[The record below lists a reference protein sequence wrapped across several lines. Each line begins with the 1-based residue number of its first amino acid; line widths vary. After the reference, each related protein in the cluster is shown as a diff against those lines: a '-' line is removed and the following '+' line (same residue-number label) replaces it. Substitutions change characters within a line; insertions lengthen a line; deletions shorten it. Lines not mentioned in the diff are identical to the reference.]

1 MKIDRFDYLADLSR
15 QNYDDIAQ
23 SFSLSRRKHLWP
35 EMEKAATLVS
45 DGDSVLDLGCGDGR
59 FLRALYGK
67 RITYLGADNS
77 SQMIAQAKASY
88 PAADFLE
95 AEATDL
101 SDIADDSFDI
111 VASFAMWHHLPGRE
125 KQEKCLREIARVLKP
140 GGRLLMTVWRLGSYR
155 KLRKGIFLS
164 RLKNL
169 LYLRFSSWNDFV
181 FPWKGS
187 DGKIDS
193 LRYYHSFSRREIARR
208 FKRSGICL
216 EKMEVSGGNY
226 WIEAA
231 KK

>member
-59 FLRALYGK
+59 FLRALVGR
-67 RITYLGADNS
+67 RIEYLGVDNS
-77 SQMIAQAKASY
+77 GQMIAQAKSAY
-88 PAADFLE
+88 PAADFLL

-101 SDIADDSFDI
+101 SNIAAGSFD
-111 VASFAMWHHLPGRE
+111 VVVSFAMWHHLPG
-125 KQEKCLREIARVLKP
+125 KKNQEKCLREVARVLKP
-140 GGRLLMTVWRLGSYR
+140 GGRLIMTVWRLSRYR
-155 KLRKGIFLS
+155 KIRKDVLSS
-164 RLKNL
+164 RLKNI

-187 DGKIDS
+187 NGQVGS
-193 LRYYHSFSRREIARR
+193 LRYYHSFSEREIARR
-208 FKRSGICL
+208 FKDSGIGLKKL
-216 EKMEVSGGNY
+216 EISGGNY
-226 WIEAA
+226 WIEGV
-231 KK
+231 K